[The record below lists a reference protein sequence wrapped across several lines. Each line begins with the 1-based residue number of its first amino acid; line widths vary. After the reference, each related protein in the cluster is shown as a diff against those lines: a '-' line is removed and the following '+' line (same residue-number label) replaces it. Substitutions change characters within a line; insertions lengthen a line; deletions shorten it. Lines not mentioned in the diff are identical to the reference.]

1 MSVFVLM
8 MNNIFLRIKLFS
20 IKFNIFLRIKLFSI
34 KFIDKYL
41 YPVRREDGNDKH
53 NDRIYENYGYD
64 YNYEEDE
71 DNDDSNSIEN
81 VSLISA

>member
-1 MSVFVLM
+1 MSVFVLL

-20 IKFNIFLRIKLFSI
+20 RKFIDKYLSR

-64 YNYEEDE
+64 YNYDYAYAY
-71 DNDDSNSIEN
+71 D
-81 VSLISA
+81 LILLTICFCL

>member
-1 MSVFVLM
+1 MGVFVLL

-20 IKFNIFLRIKLFSI
+20 R

-41 YPVRREDGNDKH
+41 YPIRREDNNDKH
-53 NDRIYENYGYD
+53 NDRIYANYGYD
-64 YNYEEDE
+64 YNYDDDDE
-71 DNDDSNSIEN
+71 DDQDEDSNSIEN

>member
-1 MSVFVLM
+1 MSVFVLL

-20 IKFNIFLRIKLFSI
+20 RKFIDKYLSR